1 MKKILFLFAFA
12 GLVAFTAEAQS
23 KACCAGKSAAKTSC
37 AETTA
42 AADKAAASDE
52 SIVRQVSTNGDV
64 SYARKAVC
72 PTSGKVSLTAVE
84 YNAEAGKFVNMS
96 PAEAVSCGSSSAKAV
111 KVAGK
116 EKKSCCAGGEKA
128 SCGGAKAAKSAST
141 SGESKAKLVS
151 NESN

>member
-1 MKKILFLFAFA
+1 MKKVLFLFAFA

-23 KACCAGKSAAKTSC
+23 KACCAGKTAAKSSC

-42 AADKAAASDE
+42 AADKAAAADE

-72 PTSGKVSLTAVE
+72 PASGKVSLTAVE

-96 PAEAVSCGSSSAKAV
+96 PAEAVSCGSSAAKAV
-111 KVAGK
+111 KVTGK
-116 EKKSCCAGGEKA
+116 GKKSCCAGGGEKA
-128 SCGGAKAAKSAST
+128 ACGSKATKTASSA
-141 SGESKAKLVS
+141 GESKARLVS